1 MALETTSSTTSTL
14 YANMVQT
21 AQYVM
26 NERAVIR
33 PLVRNVNMVGTPG
46 LTAQIPVFPTIAST
60 GVADGTALSNTEYT
74 TLSKEISCSEAG
86 VMVTLTD
93 LAREAATEDLAA
105 ALGKQMGNSLAEKI
119 DTDLANLFSTFADQI
134 GGSGTELTADL
145 IFQAASILRSNKAA
159 GPYYG
164 VFHPKQIFN
173 LKKQLTNAGA
183 NVINHNISD
192 LGNAALREGVIAN
205 LAGVTI
211 IESTVVAENDSAGNQ
226 VGGIFNE
233 DALAYVLKRDIRVE
247 NLRVPSVRGEEWVA
261 SVAYGVGGVMDGN
274 SSRPGYGVGITVD
287 ANY

>member
-1 MALETTSSTTSTL
+1 MANEITGSTTSTL
-14 YANMVQT
+14 YANIVQA

-33 PLVRNVNMVGTPG
+33 PLVRNVNMVGTSG
-46 LTAQIPVFPTIAST
+46 LTAQIPVFPTIASASI
-60 GVADGTALSNTEYT
+60 GDGTALSNTSYT
-74 TLSKEISCSEAG
+74 TLSKTITCAEAG

-93 LAREAATEDLAA
+93 LARDAATEDLAA

-119 DTDLANLFSTFADQI
+119 DTDLANLFSTFSDQL

-145 IFQAASILRSNKAA
+145 IFQAASVLRSNKAS

-164 VFHPKQIFN
+164 VFHPKQMFN

-192 LGNAALREGVIAN
+192 VGNAALREGIVGSI
-205 LAGVTI
+205 AGVTL
-211 IESTVVAENDSAGNQ
+211 IESTVIAENDSAGNQ
-226 VGGIFNE
+226 VGGVFNS
-233 DALAYVLKRDIRVE
+233 DALAYVLKRDIRIE
-247 NLRVPSVRGEEWVA
+247 NIRVPSVRGEEWVA

>member
-1 MALETTSSTTSTL
+1 MANEITSSTTSTL
-14 YANMVQT
+14 YANIVQA

-33 PLVRNVNMVGTPG
+33 PLVRNVNMVGTSG
-46 LTAQIPVFPTIAST
+46 LTAQIPVFPTIASASI
-60 GVADGTALSNTEYT
+60 GDGTALSNTSYT
-74 TLSKEISCSEAG
+74 TLSKTITCAEAG

-93 LAREAATEDLAA
+93 LARDAATEDLAA

-119 DTDLANLFSTFADQI
+119 DTDLANLFSTFSDQL

-145 IFQAASILRSNKAA
+145 IFQAASVLRSNKAS

-164 VFHPKQIFN
+164 VFHPKQMFN

-192 LGNAALREGVIAN
+192 VGNAALREGIVGSI
-205 LAGVTI
+205 AGVTL
-211 IESTVVAENDSAGNQ
+211 IESTVIAENDSAGNQ
-226 VGGIFNE
+226 VGGVFNS
-233 DALAYVLKRDIRVE
+233 DALAYVLKRDIRIE
-247 NLRVPSVRGEEWVA
+247 NIRVPSVRGEEWVA